1 MDSVPPS
8 LCEDPRVVA
17 LPGVSDR
24 PRPVSRREIRTSQP
38 GEPEA
43 LPLKVLIVE
52 DNERDAELILRHLR
66 QAGYAPDWARVDS
79 AEAFREHLGS
89 GLDVILCECQLA
101 QFSGLQALRLLL
113 ESSLPIPLIIIS
125 STIGEETAITAIRNG
140 AADYL
145 RKDRLARLGQSV
157 EHAIEQCRLRYEH
170 RTMMEALRQ
179 AEARYRGIFENAVEG
194 IFQAL
199 PEGRLIAANPA
210 LSRILGYGSPREAI
224 GMIDDILAH
233 LCPEP
238 ERLREL
244 RRLLE
249 ESGLVTGFETQAACW
264 DGRLTWVSLNCRIVR
279 GAGSVHLEGTVE
291 DVTERK
297 KLEAQLL
304 RAQRLDSVG
313 RLAGGVAHDLN
324 NILLPILI
332 SPGLLRE
339 RLQDAESREIVDSI
353 EVSARRAADIVRQ
366 LLTFS
371 RGTDGER
378 VPVQLRTLVN
388 EMLSIMR
395 ETFPKSINLR
405 STLPMEL
412 HPVRGDPTQLHQV
425 IMNLCVNARDAMPH
439 GGDLTLALAD
449 CEVGAAMART
459 NNGAKPGPHVLLQV
473 SDTGTGI
480 PADYVDKIFDPFF
493 TTKEIGQGTGLG
505 LSTVLGIVNGH
516 GGFIQL
522 ETAAGRGTQFRV
534 YLPACAQLEQTEPAA
549 PPTAG
554 PRGQGEL
561 VLLVDDER
569 VVRQATRTMLERHGY
584 RVLEARDGE
593 DALERFEQHAGEV
606 AVAVVDLLMPH
617 MDGVELTRQLRDRL
631 EPPPIVAMTGV
642 GNSPKVTQVKE
653 LGGVQVLEKP
663 FTAEVLLQAIG
674 RVLRRETGV
683 AGSWGW

>member
-1 MDSVPPS
+1 M
-8 LCEDPRVVA
+8 VA
-17 LPGVSDR
+17 LPAATDR
-24 PRPVSRREIRTSQP
+24 PRQSSRRERRPGQP
-38 GEPEA
+38 GETEA

-52 DNERDAELILRHLR
+52 DSEHDAELIVRHLK
-66 QAGYAPDWARVDS
+66 QAGYAPDWARVDT
-79 AEAFREHLGS
+79 AEGFRAQLGS
-89 GLDVILCECQLA
+89 GLDVILCECQMA

-125 STIGEETAITAIRNG
+125 STIGEETAVTAIRNG

-210 LSRILGYGSPREAI
+210 LSRILGYASPREAI

-449 CEVGAAMART
+449 CEVDAAMART
-459 NNGAKPGPHVLLQV
+459 NNGAKPGPHVLLSV
-473 SDTGTGI
+473 TDTGTGI
-480 PADYVDKIFDPFF
+480 PADYVDKIF
-493 TTKEIGQGTGLG
+493 EGVG

-522 ETAAGRGTQFRV
+522 ETAAGRGTQFRI

-549 PPTAG
+549 SPAAG

-593 DALERFEQHAGEV
+593 DALERFEQHAAEV
-606 AVAVVDLLMPH
+606 AVVVVDLLMPH

-631 EPPPIVAMTGV
+631 ESPAIVAMTGV

-674 RVLRRETGV
+674 RVLRRESGV